1 MGGVDVGRARMRTG
15 VLLLPSL
22 AAAALVL
29 AGCSSSGGG
38 YGASGT
44 QTSSTAASPGSSATP
59 GAAAAGEVI
68 STTSGSLGPYLTDG
82 TGRAVYLWMGD
93 TSGKSNCTGSCAT
106 IWPPVITNGPPQAGS
121 GATAADLGEIARSD
135 GSEQVTYNGHP
146 LYYFASDSG
155 TTQYNGEGKDG
166 FGALWWLVSPAG
178 SPVTTGSSAS
188 SSTSSSTGKA
198 LGGY

>member
-1 MGGVDVGRARMRTG
+1 MGGVEVGRARMRRR

-38 YGASGT
+38 YGATGT
-44 QTSSTAASPGSSATP
+44 QTSSNAASPGSSATP
-59 GAAAAGEVI
+59 GAAATGEVI
-68 STTSGSLGPYLTDG
+68 STASGSLGTYLTDG

-93 TSGKSNCTGSCAT
+93 TSDKSNCTGSCAT

-155 TTQYNGEGKDG
+155 TTQYNGEGKNG
-166 FGALWWLVSPAG
+166 FGALWWLVSPTG
-178 SPVTTGSSAS
+178 SPITDGGSTPSSSVTTKG
-188 SSTSSSTGKA
+188 A